1 MNIKEKN
8 IDILNKKAIS
18 FGILNPTKTA
28 LEKSIIDAIYSL
40 RVFLKEK
47 NFHDYED
54 QKKGENNK
62 SLKRC
67 KILLEN
73 KIIDTKVSLYRPE
86 TKDGDPRIWIYKLKQ
101 FVSPNDQILFIIRDN
116 DLYILNSSKID
127 LIKIFNDQNIKNEI
141 FLFFDDFKKVSNIAR
156 ELKEKLEKISSLGY
170 IEGKKGDKEVGELL
184 ERQLGI
190 SANSSKKPDYKGIE
204 LKAKHNNK
212 TRANLFAQVPNY
224 NHTLS
229 KIKKITDIADQ
240 FGYDQKGYMVLRNT
254 IFATKSNS
262 QGLKFN
268 IDYKK
273 EILFETSVNEKSLKD
288 FAVWEFETLTNRL
301 KKKHKET
308 FWITAEKKEENDKL
322 YFKYKSVVHTAN
334 PNSHLLIDLISK
346 DIVTMDHLIS
356 TKKENGKIK
365 RIEKGPL
372 FKIKPKDIRLLI
384 PIVDNFDLD

>member
-1 MNIKEKN
+1 M
-8 IDILNKKAIS
+8 
-18 FGILNPTKTA
+18 
-28 LEKSIIDAIYSL
+28 
-40 RVFLKEK
+40 
-47 NFHDYED
+47 
-54 QKKGENNK
+54 
-62 SLKRC
+62 
-67 KILLEN
+67 
-73 KIIDTKVSLYRPE
+73 
-86 TKDGDPRIWIYKLKQ
+86 
-101 FVSPNDQILFIIRDN
+101 
-116 DLYILNSSKID
+116 
-127 LIKIFNDQNIKNEI
+127 
-141 FLFFDDFKKVSNIAR
+141 SNIAR

-301 KKKHKET
+301 KKNTRKR
-308 FWITAEKKEENDKL
+308 FGLLQKKK
-322 YFKYKSVVHTAN
+322 KKM
-334 PNSHLLIDLISK
+334 ISC
-346 DIVTMDHLIS
+346 IL
-356 TKKENGKIK
+356 NIK
-365 RIEKGPL
+365 
-372 FKIKPKDIRLLI
+372 
-384 PIVDNFDLD
+384 V